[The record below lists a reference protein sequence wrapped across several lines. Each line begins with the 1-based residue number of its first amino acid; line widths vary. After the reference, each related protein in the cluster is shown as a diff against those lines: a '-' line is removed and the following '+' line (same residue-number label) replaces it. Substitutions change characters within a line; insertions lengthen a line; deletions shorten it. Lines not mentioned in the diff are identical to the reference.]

1 MSKNSNLINAQ
12 IYRQDEFYITYQEV
26 QDELQHYSKHF
37 KGKTILCNCD
47 DPRISNFAKYFIE
60 NFNQLGLKRLICTGY
75 NKQAIMPQ
83 MSVWE
88 LLENNPERGYLLD
101 ITRVPVTSQDF
112 KQLKYNGDFRT
123 KECEQFLDV
132 CDIVVTGPPFSLFRE
147 YMRLL
152 IKHKKQ
158 FLIVGSVNAITYREF
173 FPLLKDN
180 KVWLG
185 YGFQEDNAYFFVPD
199 HQRIDY
205 AQGVYNS
212 DTGLV
217 KFRNCVWFTTLDH
230 SKRHET
236 LKLTKHF
243 DIEEYPSYDNY
254 DAIEVS
260 RVADIPKD
268 YDGVMGVPITFLKVY
283 NPDQFRIIGLDRY
296 TVPRQM
302 LVGGRV
308 ALDGQ
313 ACYARVLIQQ
323 R

>member
-1 MSKNSNLINAQ
+1 MSKNSSLIDAQ
-12 IYRQDEFYITYQEV
+12 MYRQDEFYITYQEV
-26 QDELQHYSKHF
+26 QEELQHYSEHF
-37 KGKTILCNCD
+37 RGKTILCNCD

-60 NFNQLGLKRLICTGY
+60 NFNLLGLKRLICTGY
-75 NKQAIMPQ
+75 NKLAIMPQ
-83 MSVWE
+83 MSIWE

-101 ITRVPVTSQDF
+101 ITRVPITAQDF

-147 YMRLL
+147 FMKLL
-152 IKHKKQ
+152 IKHKNQ

-173 FPLLKDN
+173 FPLLKNN

-199 HQRIDY
+199 HHRVDY

-236 LKLTKHF
+236 LNLTKYF
-243 DIEEYPSYDNY
+243 DSEEYPSYDNY

-283 NPDQFRIIGLDRY
+283 NPDQFRIIGIDRY
-296 TVPRQM
+296 TVPRHL

-308 ALDGQ
+308 ALEGQ